1 MRLFKSNLTN
11 GVNNIFNRY
20 YIPNHLLNLIDN
32 NYGDKRD
39 DEILELIIHI
49 AKELYNHG
57 VSDGLS
63 KTGLDLDTRNKIR
76 DMVDP
81 ELNNNI

>member
-11 GVNNIFNRY
+11 GVNIIFNRY
-20 YIPNHLLNLIDN
+20 YIPNYLLNSVDN

-49 AKELYNHG
+49 AKEFYNHG

-63 KTGLDLDTRNKIR
+63 KAGLDLDTRNKIR
-76 DMVDP
+76 DTVFP